1 MNKYISLFLD
11 YLKCEKMFSHYTVIN
26 YEEDLKRFNDFLVT
40 KKVNDINK
48 IDYVLIR
55 EYLTFLHTHKYSKKT
70 VCRNISTLRSFFK
83 YMMKKDIIKDNPM
96 ILISN
101 PKLDKTLPK
110 FLYEN
115 ELEQILNIPDQDD
128 IIGLRDALILEMF

>member
-1 MNKYISLFLD
+1 
-11 YLKCEKMFSHYTVIN
+11 
-26 YEEDLKRFNDFLVT
+26 
-40 KKVNDINK
+40 
-48 IDYVLIR
+48 
-55 EYLTFLHTHKYSKKT
+55 
-70 VCRNISTLRSFFK
+70 
-83 YMMKKDIIKDNPM
+83 M

-128 IIGLRDALILEMF
+128 IIGLRDALILEMFYSTGIRVSELSNLKIKRILNTLIKK